1 MTARTQPRQG
11 DANQAAPAAQGS
23 TSAEFGSR
31 TPPDF
36 EAAVDELYGVP
47 PADFLPRRTALV
59 AQARAAKDKA
69 LSARIGKLRKPSA
82 AATQVNA
89 LVRARP
95 DLRESIE
102 EVGARLRAAQAT
114 MHGTALT
121 ALRPDRDRVIQ
132 EILAAASAVCQ
143 GLGQSLTPAAAAEIR
158 DTVIAAIASA
168 EASAVV
174 TSGRLTRALQY
185 SGFGDVDLADA
196 VVVTRTGTQLRVVPG
211 AGSLADP
218 APEPAAAAAAAAAAR
233 YAAAAAAAV
242 RAKSAATAASA
253 VVDTLKVRAAEL
265 GAELAAAQGALD
277 DAFARD
283 AEARV
288 AVTAAIATRELAAA
302 ELAAA
307 QAQGDIDGD

>member
-11 DANQAAPAAQGS
+11 DAIQAASAAQGS
-23 TSAEFGSR
+23 TSVEFGSR

-69 LSARIGKLRKPSA
+69 LAARIGKLRKPSA
-82 AATQVNA
+82 AAAQVNA

-132 EILAAASAVCQ
+132 EILAAATDMCR

-185 SGFGDVDLADA
+185 SGFGDIDLADA

-211 AGSLADP
+211 AGSSADP
-218 APEPAAAAAAAAAAR
+218 APEPAAAA
-233 YAAAAAAAV
+233 AAAAAAAV

-265 GAELAAAQGALD
+265 GAELAAAQRALD

>member
-11 DANQAAPAAQGS
+11 DAIPAASAAQGS

-36 EAAVDELYGVP
+36 ETAVDELYGVP

-69 LSARIGKLRKPSA
+69 LAARIGKLRKPSPA
-82 AATQVNA
+82 AAHVNA

-95 DLRESIE
+95 ELRESIE

-132 EILAAASAVCQ
+132 EILAAATDMCR

-174 TSGRLTRALQY
+174 TSGRLTRALLY

-211 AGSLADP
+211 AGSSADP
-218 APEPAAAAAAAAAAR
+218 APEPAAAAAAAAR

-253 VVDTLKVRAAEL
+253 VVDTLKARTAEL
-265 GAELAAAQGALD
+265 GAELAAAQRALD

>member
-11 DANQAAPAAQGS
+11 DAIQAASAAQGS
-23 TSAEFGSR
+23 TSVEFGSR

-69 LSARIGKLRKPSA
+69 LAARIGKLRKPSA
-82 AATQVNA
+82 AAAQVNA

-185 SGFGDVDLADA
+185 SGFGDIDLADA

-211 AGSLADP
+211 AGSSADP
-218 APEPAAAAAAAAAAR
+218 APEPAAAA
-233 YAAAAAAAV
+233 AAAAAAAV

-265 GAELAAAQGALD
+265 GAELAAAQRALD

>member
-82 AATQVNA
+82 AAAQVNA

-132 EILAAASAVCQ
+132 EILAAATDMCR

-185 SGFGDVDLADA
+185 SGFGDIDLADA

-211 AGSLADP
+211 AGSSADP
-218 APEPAAAAAAAAAAR
+218 APEPAAAA
-233 YAAAAAAAV
+233 AAAAAAAV

-265 GAELAAAQGALD
+265 GAELAAAQRALD